1 MDYLQLAILSLIQG
15 ITEFLPISSSAHLL
29 LPHHLL
35 GWKDQGL
42 AFDTAVHLGS
52 LFAVLSYFRTDIVRL
67 MSALTGAIMTKQQ
80 SSDSRFAIFL
90 IIASLP
96 VLIVG
101 YFSRTFVE
109 SNLRSL
115 EVITLATFVFAIALL
130 VADLTGRRQRD
141 ANTLQ
146 LSSALLIGLSQ
157 CVALIPGASRSGVTM
172 TMALM
177 LGFTREGASR
187 ISFMI
192 AIPAIASAC
201 LLKISDLM
209 NSGQSVD
216 WLMMLTGGLIAAV
229 SAYLCVRLFLGLI
242 EKIGFLP
249 FIVYRLILS
258 SVLFF
263 MMIRPTQWF

>member
-1 MDYLQLAILSLIQG
+1 
-15 ITEFLPISSSAHLL
+15 
-29 LPHHLL
+29 
-35 GWKDQGL
+35 
-42 AFDTAVHLGS
+42 
-52 LFAVLSYFRTDIVRL
+52 

-192 AIPAIASAC
+192 AIPAIAGAC

-229 SAYLCVRLFLGLI
+229 SAYLCIRLFLGLI